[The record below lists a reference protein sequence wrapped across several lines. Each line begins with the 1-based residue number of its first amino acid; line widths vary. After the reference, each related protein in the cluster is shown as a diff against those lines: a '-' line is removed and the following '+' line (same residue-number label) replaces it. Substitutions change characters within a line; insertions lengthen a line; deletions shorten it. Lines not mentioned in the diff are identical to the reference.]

1 VKDTILYF
9 KGSNG
14 KMRKIAEIAGD
25 KTDSEKKADALSE
38 INKFCEERD
47 FTIHYIRSWNT
58 VQDEKP
64 MTVFDAGSHTEFFYA
79 EPAIEYIDIW

>member
-1 VKDTILYF
+1 
-9 KGSNG
+9 
-14 KMRKIAEIAGD
+14 MRKIAEISGD

-38 INKFCEERD
+38 IRKFCEERD
-47 FTIHYIRSWNT
+47 YAIYYIRSWNT

-79 EPAIEYIDIW
+79 EPAIDYIDVW